1 MNSRHSRF
9 VALVLVV
16 LAVQLAACAK
26 APAAAGKAAKSEP
39 ATVEKIDGSAIRR
52 LTLTQKASDRLAIKT
67 ATAREAD
74 MAPKGSPA
82 GAGTAVPRKVI
93 PYAALVY
100 DLHGDTWTYTSPAPL
115 TFVRH
120 QVKVDYIQG
129 DLAILNDGPA
139 IGATV
144 VTAGAAELFGSE
156 FGVGH

>member
-1 MNSRHSRF
+1 MNNRNSRF

-16 LAVQLAACAK
+16 LALQLAACAK
-26 APAAAGKAAKSEP
+26 APAAAGKPAKVEP
-39 ATVEKIDGSAIRR
+39 AKVEKIDGTGISR
-52 LTLTQKASDRLAIKT
+52 LTLTPKAAERLAIKT
-67 ATAREAD
+67 ATAREAEV
-74 MAPKGSPA
+74 APKGA
-82 GAGTAVPRKVI
+82 GAGAAVPRKVI

-100 DLHGDTWTYTSPAPL
+100 DLHGDTWTYTSPSPL

-129 DLAILNDGPA
+129 DLAVLKDGPPV
-139 IGATV
+139 GATV